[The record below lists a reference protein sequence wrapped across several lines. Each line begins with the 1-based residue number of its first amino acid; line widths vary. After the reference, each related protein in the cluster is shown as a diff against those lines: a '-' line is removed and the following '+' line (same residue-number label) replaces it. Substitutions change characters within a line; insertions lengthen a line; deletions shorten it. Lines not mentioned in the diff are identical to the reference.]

1 MPLIK
6 MLRSHKSTDGPPVQ
20 AHIVKS
26 NIFKVSQIKF
36 VMLTLFSMG
45 GGRWGGWCKKNPY
58 QFFPYTSTNNGISS
72 HNFLTFSFK
81 PFVTLL
87 SVLHY

>member
-45 GGRWGGWCKKNPY
+45 GEDGGDGAKKTH
-58 QFFPYTSTNNGISS
+58 TSFSLILLQIMELAPT
-72 HNFLTFSFK
+72 TF
-81 PFVTLL
+81 
-87 SVLHY
+87 

>member
-45 GGRWGGWCKKNPY
+45 GGGGDGGDGAKKTH
-58 QFFPYTSTNNGISS
+58 TSFSLILLQIMELAPT
-72 HNFLTFSFK
+72 TF
-81 PFVTLL
+81 
-87 SVLHY
+87 